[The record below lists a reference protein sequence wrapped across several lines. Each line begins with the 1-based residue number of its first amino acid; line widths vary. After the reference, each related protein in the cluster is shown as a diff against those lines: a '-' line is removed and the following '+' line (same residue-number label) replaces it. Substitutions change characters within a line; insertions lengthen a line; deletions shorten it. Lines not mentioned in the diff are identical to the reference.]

1 MSTSK
6 GIQRKELEEGSVIR
20 NFRITA
26 SDGKHYNA
34 QHDNLSAIVAFG
46 YTVNLSVRYSEKK
59 WYVGNTDIPLGTAQL
74 RINAYY
80 PQTIH
85 CTFNCNR
92 IVI

>member
-46 YTVNLSVRYSEKK
+46 YTVNSECSVLLEEVVCRKSRHTTWHGAIE
-59 WYVGNTDIPLGTAQL
+59 
-74 RINAYY
+74 INADYR
-80 PQTIH
+80 QTTRLVNSIL
-85 CTFNCNR
+85 
-92 IVI
+92 

>member
-34 QHDNLSAIVAFG
+34 QHDNFMAIIALG
-46 YTVNLSVRYSEKK
+46 YTVNFECSVLLEEVVCRKSRHTTWRGAIE
-59 WYVGNTDIPLGTAQL
+59 
-74 RINAYY
+74 INADYR
-80 PQTIH
+80 QT
-85 CTFNCNR
+85 TRLVNL
-92 IVI
+92 IV